1 MQINRKED
9 IRVKQMTTNTSQKL
23 RREANSLLGL
33 SIINIISSAMIL
45 AFGASALFPNLITM
59 FTARSVLLPELAWA
73 ILGGL
78 AFVIS
83 IRWLVATAEVLEI
96 HEQLK
101 EGSENKSQDENTL
114 TAAIVGAMASY
125 REKRGTI
132 KLMMNISR
140 IAGVCFLIAGTYTI
154 ITSAI
159 AGGANLWLI
168 AGAIPNFAIA
178 AAAFIIPHFFSKYQQ
193 VWDSRIK
200 ETEKAEALLQ
210 KQLGAI

>member
-1 MQINRKED
+1 
-9 IRVKQMTTNTSQKL
+9 MTTNTSQKL

-33 SIINIISSAMIL
+33 SIINILSSAMIL

-59 FTARSVLLPELAWA
+59 FNARSILLPELAWT

-78 AFVIS
+78 AFAIS

-132 KLMMNISR
+132 KLMMTISR
-140 IAGVCFLIAGTYTI
+140 IAGVCFLIAGIYTI
-154 ITSAI
+154 VTAAI
-159 AGGANLWLI
+159 AGDLLLI
-168 AGAIPNFAIA
+168 VGVIPNFAIA

-210 KQLGAI
+210 KQLGAT

>member
-1 MQINRKED
+1 
-9 IRVKQMTTNTSQKL
+9 MTTNTAQKL
-23 RREANSLLGL
+23 RRESNSLLGL
-33 SIINIISSAMIL
+33 SIINIVSSAMVL
-45 AFGASALFPNLITM
+45 AFGASALFPNIITM
-59 FTARSVLLPELAWA
+59 FNTKSILLPELIWA

-78 AFVIS
+78 AFAIG

-101 EGSENKSQDENTL
+101 EGSKKANQNEDAL
-114 TAAIVGAMASY
+114 TGVIVDAMASY
-125 REKRGTI
+125 REKKGTI
-132 KLMMNISR
+132 KLMMTISR
-140 IAGVCFLIAGTYTI
+140 IAGVCFLITGIYTI
-154 ITSAI
+154 ISSVI

-193 VWDSRIK
+193 VWDSRLK

-210 KQLGAI
+210 KQLGVT